1 MLKSGTTS
9 SALEMSAVLTLIS
22 LALIT
27 LFSVSVPAA
36 FAADLGGARSVHF
49 WWHPS
54 PEASAFYNE
63 IKVNRSSNGSY
74 FCVCG
79 FNHGYFG
86 IQQGK
91 DGNKIVIF
99 SVWDPSN
106 PQDLTARA
114 SDVPANK
121 HVQVA
126 YCDSA
131 VTTKRFGGEGTGQQS
146 FYQFPWEIG
155 KTYKFLVTATPDK
168 DRTGYGAY
176 VFEPRINRWKH
187 LATFSTLANGDLIKG
202 PYSFDEDFKRDA
214 QSVQEERSAYFSNG
228 WLRAGSTAQWQPI
241 TSATFSA
248 TKNAQTNIDAWSDN
262 YGFGLAT
269 GGPTQNRHARVNEK
283 LDAASSAGNP
293 PHIDNLN

>member
-1 MLKSGTTS
+1 MNRLSTAN
-9 SALEMSAVLTLIS
+9 SAQKRLAVAAFIS
-22 LALIT
+22 LFMIVVLSVFTPPT
-27 LFSVSVPAA
+27 LAI
-36 FAADLGGARSVHF
+36 DLGGARSVHF

-54 PEASAFYNE
+54 PTASAFYNE
-63 IKVNRSSNGSY
+63 VKVNRSSNGSY

-106 PQDLTARA
+106 PMDLTARA

-121 HVQVA
+121 HVTVT

-168 DRTGYGAY
+168 DRTAYAAY

-228 WLRAGSTAQWQPI
+228 WLQAGNSAQWQPI

-248 TKNAQTNIDAWSDN
+248 TSNAQTNIDAWSDN

-269 GGPTQNRHARVNEK
+269 GGQTQNRHARVNEK
-283 LDAASSAGNP
+283 LNAASSAGNP

>member
-1 MLKSGTTS
+1 MCRCSTTI
-9 SALEMSAVLTLIS
+9 SARAKLAQLAAIILVLFLLLS
-22 LALIT
+22 LC
-27 LFSVSVPAA
+27 VPSTQ
-36 FAADLGGARSVHF
+36 AADLGGCRSVHF

-54 PEASAFYNE
+54 PAASAFYNE
-63 IKVNRSSNGSY
+63 VKVNRSSNGSY

-114 SDVPANK
+114 SDVPVNK
-121 HVQVA
+121 HVQVT
-126 YCDSA
+126 YCDTA
-131 VTTKRFGGEGTGQQS
+131 VVTKRFGGEGTGQQS

-155 KTYKFLVTATPDK
+155 KSYKFLVTARPDK
-168 DRTGYGAY
+168 DRTAYAGY
-176 VFEPRINRWKH
+176 VFDPRINRWKH

-214 QSVQEERSAYFSNG
+214 QSIQEERSAYFSNG
-228 WLRAGSTAQWQPI
+228 WLQIGTQWQPI
-241 TSATFSA
+241 TSAGFSA
-248 TKNAQTNIDAWSDN
+248 TQNSQTNIDAWSDN
-262 YGFGLAT
+262 NGFGLAT
-269 GGPTQNRHARVNEK
+269 GGPTQNRHARVGEK
-283 LDAASSAGNP
+283 LTAASSMGNP